1 MVSPDAFGIGYN
13 SFYLFTVGVR
23 GNRHPNVVNVVC
35 ARSSQKLSAPTTC
48 TPTDNYGIP
57 PYADD
62 KAQSSRAPC
71 HIFSGDA
78 NIIIMFDSLCS
89 THAANF
95 KLSIRARPKRNQHLH
110 FHSMII
116 STFEFLCDFL
126 SHFADDSDSSALVYS
141 LPARNIDYYSSFGGF
156 AVRRWRQFY
165 FLFVIILPLANSR
178 GTKQPGPRDDWK
190 MEIAIC
196 KGDRLVH

>member
-1 MVSPDAFGIGYN
+1 MHSGSGIIRFICLRLACGVIAIRMSST
-13 SFYLFTVGVR
+13 SFVRALHRSWARLLLVPRLIIMGFRRMLTTKLRAAERPVTSFQAMQTSLLCLTAYVRHMRRTSNYRFVR
-23 GNRHPNVVNVVC
+23 GQNEI
-35 ARSSQKLSAPTTC
+35 S
-48 TPTDNYGIP
+48 
-57 PYADD
+57 
-62 KAQSSRAPC
+62 
-71 HIFSGDA
+71 IF
-78 NIIIMFDSLCS
+78 I
-89 THAANF
+89 
-95 KLSIRARPKRNQHLH
+95 SIRWL
-110 FHSMII
+110 
-116 STFEFLCDFL
+116 FEFLCDFL

-190 MEIAIC
+190 MEIANC